1 MSSKYDYYSS
11 EDNTRDVSKSTPVL
25 QSAFQQAE
33 VLSKSASQLPTKTR
47 TAIILKSEEIN
58 LDNIP
63 ESHSKFKDLIN
74 PEALPTESDKAINLI
89 RHYCAVEGHCS
100 YTDPT
105 TVPPELLTVIYEA
118 SFNSEDDA
126 SLDRKHGK
134 INVNMLSNSY
144 GILKNHVHPNAFVS
158 TGSPA
163 PEPKKVVED
172 FKKKKT
178 IKLKDVKD
186 TLEKLWPFGPGKT

>member
-1 MSSKYDYYSS
+1 VSSKYEYYSM
-11 EDNTRDVSKSTPVL
+11 EDSTRDVSKSAPVIRSRL
-25 QSAFQQAE
+25 DQTE
-33 VLSKSASQLPTKTR
+33 VLSKNTSQLPTRTR
-47 TAIILKSEEIN
+47 TAIILKSEEIS

-63 ESHSKFKDLIN
+63 VSHSKFRDLIN
-74 PEALPTESDKAINLI
+74 PESLPTESDKAINLI

-118 SFNSEDDA
+118 SFNSEDDT
-126 SLDRKHGK
+126 SLNQRYGK

-158 TGSPA
+158 TGGPT
-163 PEPKKVVED
+163 PEPKKVVEG

-178 IKLKDVKD
+178 IKLKDAKD
-186 TLEKLWPFGPGKT
+186 VLEQLWPSGPGKT